1 MTTIRIKG
9 GKLAFKRW
17 EVCGSGTLTTIS
29 GFDLTK
35 RITSGKK
42 VKITLADPN
51 NAYDSVSNLFTSLS
65 VKKSNG
71 ENYVFQTG
79 KDLRGIINTNGTD
92 GHFPIVWEFDW
103 TDENDI
109 IGVNQ
114 PSWDPAFNNSAI
126 LTVAIR
132 PQTI

>member
-9 GKLAFKRW
+9 GKFAFKKW
-17 EVCGSGTLTTIS
+17 EVCGSGTLTTQS

-35 RITSGKK
+35 RITSGNK
-42 VKITLADPN
+42 VRITLADPN
-51 NAYDSVSNLFTSLS
+51 NAFASASNWFTSLS

-71 ENYVFQTG
+71 ESYAFQTG
-79 KDLRGIINTNGTD
+79 ADLRNIINANGTE

-109 IGVNQ
+109 VGVNP
-114 PSWDPAFNNSAI
+114 PSWDSTFNNSAI

-132 PQTI
+132 PQNT